1 MFQHIEETI
10 LLKNILFRSDPNLSN
25 QMILYIKNI
34 TAIDNKMLEK
44 TRYKFWMQ
52 FEKFFFLEIK
62 C

>member
-1 MFQHIEETI
+1 

-44 TRYKFWMQ
+44 TRYKFWM
-52 FEKFFFLEIK
+52 
-62 C
+62 